1 MGRLELALQLGLLA
15 LVLTYPATSQDPGLD
30 LPVSPETFIE
40 PAPWIDPPEDPRDEP
55 APIFYGEEIESENS
69 TIVYVIDISGSM
81 RRDDRIGRAKQETIR
96 SIQGLSPAIR
106 FNVVAF
112 SCQVS
117 NWRNGLYR
125 ADAGNKASACAWV
138 NSLTASGG
146 TATGPGVSY
155 ALADRQVMSVALLT
169 DGAPGCG
176 AYGPGETRTDSHR
189 KMINSNN
196 LQRAVVNV
204 FGIDAYGDYRSF
216 CQSVA
221 SDSGGSYFDVP

>member
-40 PAPWIDPPEDPRDEP
+40 PAPWIDPPEDPKDEP

-81 RRDDRIGRAKQETIR
+81 KRDDRIGRAKQETIR
-96 SIQGLSPAIR
+96 SIQSLSPSIR
-106 FNVVAF
+106 FNVISF
-112 SCQVS
+112 SCEIRTWS
-117 NWRNGLYR
+117 NSLRN
-125 ADAGNKASACAWV
+125 ADTGNKASARAWID
-138 NSLTASGG
+138 SLRAGGG
-146 TATGPGVSY
+146 TGTAPGVCL
-155 ALADRQVMSVALLT
+155 ALSDRQVMSVVLLT

-176 AYGPGETRTDSHR
+176 PYSPGEPRHISHR
-189 KMINSNN
+189 KSINSNN
-196 LQRAVVNV
+196 LQRAVINV
-204 FGIDAYGDYRSF
+204 FGIDAYGSYRSF